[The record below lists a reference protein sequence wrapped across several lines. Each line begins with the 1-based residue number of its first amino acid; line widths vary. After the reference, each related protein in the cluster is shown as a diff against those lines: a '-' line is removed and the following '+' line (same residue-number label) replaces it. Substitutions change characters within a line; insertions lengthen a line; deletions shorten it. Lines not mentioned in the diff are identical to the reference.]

1 MSIVQLSRFFVCVVL
16 FKRQLL
22 YFIKSFCL
30 CQELFYFSLSLFSSF
45 SLPSHA
51 TAYLGY
57 HFQNSL
63 STTFLIYFSIISLIF
78 KSSCFLPIKNVPP
91 PRLLLSSVALLFSL
105 LFLSDECYLITAV
118 FNCQCFLYISC
129 NSDNSESLASAFP
142 NTNRFYKLACN
153 KLIGLGN
160 IGRMPL
166 IVKTQKRP
174 CSSAQ
179 SLSYTILFSFQL
191 LLEDV
196 RTTMSY
202 VSISLP
208 SLHQTVPSPFS
219 RSSFRQV

>member
-30 CQELFYFSLSLFSSF
+30 CQELFYFSLRFSLSLFSSF
-45 SLPSHA
+45 PLPSHA

-78 KSSCFLPIKNVPP
+78 KYSSFLPIKNVPP
-91 PRLLLSSVALLFSL
+91 PRLLLSSVTLLFLL

-129 NSDNSESLASAFP
+129 NSDYSE
-142 NTNRFYKLACN
+142 N
-153 KLIGLGN
+153 
-160 IGRMPL
+160 
-166 IVKTQKRP
+166 
-174 CSSAQ
+174 
-179 SLSYTILFSFQL
+179 
-191 LLEDV
+191 
-196 RTTMSY
+196 
-202 VSISLP
+202 
-208 SLHQTVPSPFS
+208 
-219 RSSFRQV
+219 

>member
-45 SLPSHA
+45 PLLSHA

-78 KSSCFLPIKNVPP
+78 KFSSFLPIKNVPP
-91 PRLLLSSVALLFSL
+91 PRLLSSSVPLLFSL
-105 LFLSDECYLITAV
+105 LFLSDEDYLITAV

-129 NSDNSESLASAFP
+129 NSDYSDNSSFFDAVSNRMSVRQICYYSPPEEVEVLSTEINPLA
-142 NTNRFYKLACN
+142 Y
-153 KLIGLGN
+153 
-160 IGRMPL
+160 IGR
-166 IVKTQKRP
+166 
-174 CSSAQ
+174 
-179 SLSYTILFSFQL
+179 
-191 LLEDV
+191 
-196 RTTMSY
+196 
-202 VSISLP
+202 
-208 SLHQTVPSPFS
+208 
-219 RSSFRQV
+219 